1 MMGSINTC
9 LRGKR
14 ANEIIRFR
22 KQMNVGQDPSQRA
35 AGVTGRHGRRLGH
48 VGVADE
54 GVAWNKTKKK
64 FTI

>member
-1 MMGSINTC
+1 MMGSISTC

-48 VGVADE
+48 VGVTDE
-54 GVAWNKTKKK
+54 GVA
-64 FTI
+64 

>member
-1 MMGSINTC
+1 MMGSISTC

-54 GVAWNKTKKK
+54 GVA
-64 FTI
+64 